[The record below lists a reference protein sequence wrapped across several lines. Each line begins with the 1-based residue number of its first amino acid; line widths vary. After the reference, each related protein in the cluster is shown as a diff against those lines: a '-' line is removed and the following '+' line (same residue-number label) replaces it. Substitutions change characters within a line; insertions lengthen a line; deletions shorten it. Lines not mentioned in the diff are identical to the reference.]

1 MMKEWFD
8 EIIDACQSLANPEKA
23 IGMKAYMKNQFEFL
37 GISSPERKE
46 LVSSFRKDKKISP
59 DDRFWQLIEKLWK
72 SPFRECQYIAIDL
85 MTPLAKKMDCSN
97 VPILEQ
103 LILTKSWWDTVDGLA
118 PNIAGAIFKKDIN
131 CRNNYVYRW
140 MESKNIWLQRSSV
153 IFQLKYKKETDWDM
167 LCEAILKH
175 DTSSEFFVRKAQG
188 WALRNYS
195 SIQPQAV
202 ISFVEANPQLS
213 GLTKKE
219 ALRKI
224 IV

>member
-1 MMKEWFD
+1 
-8 EIIDACQSLANPEKA
+8 
-23 IGMKAYMKNQFEFL
+23 
-37 GISSPERKE
+37 
-46 LVSSFRKDKKISP
+46 
-59 DDRFWQLIEKLWK
+59 
-72 SPFRECQYIAIDL
+72 
-85 MTPLAKKMDCSN
+85 MTPLAKKMDCTN

-188 WALRNYS
+188 WALRDYS

>member
-1 MMKEWFD
+1 
-8 EIIDACQSLANPEKA
+8 
-23 IGMKAYMKNQFEFL
+23 
-37 GISSPERKE
+37 
-46 LVSSFRKDKKISP
+46 
-59 DDRFWQLIEKLWK
+59 
-72 SPFRECQYIAIDL
+72 
-85 MTPLAKKMDCSN
+85 
-97 VPILEQ
+97 
-103 LILTKSWWDTVDGLA
+103 
-118 PNIAGAIFKKDIN
+118 
-131 CRNNYVYRW
+131 
-140 MESKNIWLQRSSV
+140 
-153 IFQLKYKKETDWDM
+153 M